1 MDVAVALQAICVHHL
16 AHADDSY
23 FNTLHCKKKIIWAEF
38 FPLAFLVQ
46 QHQYL
51 FTISISVNLLLVLQ
65 IFMVMFYNF
74 SGGKFS

>member
-23 FNTLHCKKKIIWAEF
+23 CNTLHCKKKKKIIWAEF
-38 FPLAFLVQ
+38 VPLAFLVQ
-46 QHQYL
+46 EHQYL

-74 SGGKFS
+74 S